1 MRMRHQEPDCPWS
14 PLLMADI
21 DAIDPLGDR
30 LQHLP
35 SFAGLRLLELRNN
48 DRALLA
54 TDLEQCSTCRLDQ
67 SGNSGIG
74 LKMIASDIVSGW

>member
-1 MRMRHQEPDCPWS
+1 MVAAFDG
-14 PLLMADI
+14 DI

-54 TDLEQCSTCRLDQ
+54 TDLEQCSTMPTGQVIQAL
-67 SGNSGIG
+67 G
-74 LKMIASDIVSGW
+74 